1 MTLRIKLAISL
12 CALFLGLVAAQFP
25 SHVAR
30 ADISI
35 CTTCG
40 AVSGGDDG
48 GAAGGGIGQSTTFG
62 TP

>member
-1 MTLRIKLAISL
+1 MTLRIKLAISM
-12 CALFLGLVAAQFP
+12 CALFLGLVTAQFP

-35 CTTCG
+35 CTNCG
-40 AVSGGDDG
+40 AADG
-48 GAAGGGIGQSTTFG
+48 GAAGGGVDLQSTFG

>member
-1 MTLRIKLAISL
+1 MTLRIKLAISM

-35 CTTCG
+35 CTSCG
-40 AVSGGDDG
+40 AAADG
-48 GAAGGGIGQSTTFG
+48 GAAGGGVDLQSTFS

>member
-1 MTLRIKLAISL
+1 MTLRIKLAISM
-12 CALFLGLVAAQFP
+12 CALCLGLVAAQFP

-35 CTTCG
+35 CTSCG
-40 AVSGGDDG
+40 AAAVGDDG
-48 GAAGGGIGQSTTFG
+48 GAAGGGVGLPSTFG